1 MSCLVCDFGG
11 TRIKTGIMKD
21 GRLISSTI
29 IPTEKEES
37 MPETMD
43 RVASVLDS
51 LCHEN
56 GIDARGCSGIAAGFP
71 ALVDCKRNRVLDHY
85 DKYRDA
91 PEFDFDSWAAQ
102 RWSIP
107 IALENDARLALIGEW
122 QHGAGRHCNQMA
134 IITLGTGIG
143 TAVLF
148 AGSLLRGPNYVAG
161 NLGGHLIVEVDGRL
175 CVCGNRGCVEAYT
188 GGGNLSARVHEKLRA
203 LGRENEAPASTDY
216 QVLFELADRGVDWAI
231 EMRNSATHYWA
242 ILCAN
247 LINTFD
253 LDRVILGGGVM
264 HASEFL
270 LPELKSR
277 VTPLLLGGRE
287 ALDLRAAEHPDS
299 MALLGGEWLI
309 REKTQS

>member
-1 MSCLVCDFGG
+1 VSCLVCDFGG

-29 IPTEKEES
+29 IPTEKEEP

-43 RVASVLDS
+43 RVACVLDS
-51 LCHEN
+51 QCHEN
-56 GIDARGCSGIAAGFP
+56 GIDPRGCSGIAAGFP

-102 RWSIP
+102 RWGIP

-122 QHGAGRHCNQMA
+122 QHGAGRHCNQIA

-148 AGSLLRGPNYVAG
+148 AGALLRGPNYVAG
-161 NLGGHLIVEVDGRL
+161 NLAGHLIVEVDGRL

-188 GGGNLSARVHEKLRA
+188 GGGNLATRVHEKLHA
-203 LGRENEAPASTDY
+203 LGRENETPASMDY

-231 EMRNSATHYWA
+231 EMRDRATHYWA

-287 ALDLRAAEHPDS
+287 VLDLRAAEHPDS